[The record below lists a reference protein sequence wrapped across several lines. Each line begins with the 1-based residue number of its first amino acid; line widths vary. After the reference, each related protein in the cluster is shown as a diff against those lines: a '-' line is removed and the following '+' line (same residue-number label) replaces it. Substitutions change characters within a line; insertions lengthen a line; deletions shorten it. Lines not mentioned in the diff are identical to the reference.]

1 MNCDAVAR
9 LSSIER
15 YVSGF
20 GQGRA
25 IVGGLFNGQI
35 NPEVLADDL
44 KVCQR
49 FNGSKPDW
57 GAEMGRVGHGAP
69 YSSILPM
76 VKHSFPLVVTGKTD
90 GTLPA

>member
-9 LSSIER
+9 LSAVER

-20 GQGRA
+20 GQGRDA
-25 IVGGLFNGQI
+25 VRWLLNGQI

-57 GAEMGRVGHGAP
+57 GAEMGRVGHGAQ
-69 YSSILPM
+69 YSSILPL
-76 VKHSFPLVVTGKTD
+76 VKHSFPLVLTGKND